1 MRVTRRQVRRY
12 AEAVV
17 AYDDARNAVLN
28 PEATRWYHV
37 EPVVRMDDFEAMA
50 EAAGKDVRTREGE
63 SFVTSFFEAYGVEF
77 IHVEEKEGGGA

>member
-1 MRVTRRQVRRY
+1 MGVTRAQVRRY

-17 AYDDARNAVLN
+17 DYDEARNAVLN

-77 IHVEEKEGGGA
+77 IHIEKKKGGDA

>member
-1 MRVTRRQVRRY
+1 MGVTRAQVRRY
-12 AEAVV
+12 AEAAI
-17 AYDDARNAVLN
+17 AYDDARNAVVN

>member
-1 MRVTRRQVRRY
+1 MRVTRRQVMRY

-50 EAAGKDVRTREGE
+50 EAAGEDVRTRESE
-63 SFVTSFFEAYGVEF
+63 RFVTSFFEAYGVEF

>member
-1 MRVTRRQVRRY
+1 MRVTKEQVRRY

-50 EAAGKDVRTREGE
+50 EAAGKDVRTRESA
-63 SFVTSFFEAYGVEF
+63 SFVTSFVEAYGVEF
-77 IHVEEKEGGGA
+77 YCIEKKK

>member
-1 MRVTRRQVRRY
+1 MGVTRAQVRRY

-50 EAAGKDVRTREGE
+50 EAAGKDVRAREGE

>member
-1 MRVTRRQVRRY
+1 MGVTRAQVRRY

-77 IHVEEKEGGGA
+77 YCIEKKK

>member
-1 MRVTRRQVRRY
+1 MGVTRAQVRRY
-12 AEAVV
+12 AEAAV

-50 EAAGKDVRTREGE
+50 EAAGKDVSTREGE

-77 IHVEEKEGGGA
+77 IHVEEREGGGA

>member
-1 MRVTRRQVRRY
+1 MRVTRRQVMRY

-17 AYDDARNAVLN
+17 SYDDARNAVLN

-63 SFVTSFFEAYGVEF
+63 SFVTSFFEAFGVEF
-77 IHVEEKEGGGA
+77 IHVEEKKGGGA

>member
-1 MRVTRRQVRRY
+1 MRMTKEQVRRY

-28 PEATRWYHV
+28 HEATRWYHV

-50 EAAGKDVRTREGE
+50 EAAGKDVRKREIDRL
-63 SFVTSFFEAYGVEF
+63 VT
-77 IHVEEKEGGGA
+77 